1 MTRRGFYL
9 SLALLLAITWGFS
22 FVIVL
27 VLP

>member
-1 MTRRGFYL
+1 MSRRAFYL

-22 FVIVL
+22 FAIVL